1 MLISHFFSHINPIH
15 SSFKSYRFHTAC
27 IQFDLAQRFNHPF
40 PSSFHDWNSEVEEKQ
55 RNKNKDLKK
64 KKQNVGSVYTSK
76 GEGWRE
82 GFSEVLD
89 WILRRQTSKE
99 SSLVF
104 AILCIGRDGI

>member
-1 MLISHFFSHINPIH
+1 MTGIQ
-15 SSFKSYRFHTAC
+15 KS
-27 IQFDLAQRFNHPF
+27 
-40 PSSFHDWNSEVEEKQ
+40 K

-64 KKQNVGSVYTSK
+64 KEQNVGCVYTSK
-76 GEGWRE
+76 GEGG